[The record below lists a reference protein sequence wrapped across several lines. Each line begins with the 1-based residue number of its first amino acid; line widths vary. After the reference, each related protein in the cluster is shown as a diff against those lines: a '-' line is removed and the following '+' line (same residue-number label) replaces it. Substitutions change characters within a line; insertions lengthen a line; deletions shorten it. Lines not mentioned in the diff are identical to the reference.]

1 MRDIFDTL
9 ADIFADLG
17 DTLENMIYNFSPYL
31 NLDEV
36 DTFADNIVVLLL
48 SLIIFMLMWRIFNA
62 VLSKTGASEKLQ
74 RALSLDEED
83 TRRLIN
89 PVRLISGVAS
99 IFFTLHIMLNGIS
112 PTVAASVTRI
122 ATALGLI
129 SAFWIV
135 HILTQMVGERPAVVN
150 KLTGLDIPSRL
161 IPYITTLLSWVI
173 AFVGVVIV
181 LQQFDIDISALL
193 AGLGIFGAGLVF
205 TAKSALGDAVA
216 FARIA
221 TNNPFETG
229 DEIMTDKVEGII
241 KEVGI
246 SSTTVQQRDGSLIS
260 ISNSDLMSQPI
271 SNISRSGAASYGFNV
286 LLCNQSPADN
296 IQRAI
301 EEITELLD
309 NMGTSNPL
317 ASIVEIGYHIDLQV
331 EFQSED
337 TSNAF
342 DHITVHVL
350 DIIQKH
356 DISLA
361 CKKSNCNKTCQ
372 SNSEELIDLE
382 GDEDEES

>member
-9 ADIFADLG
+9 ADIFSDLG
-17 DTLENMIYNFSPYL
+17 DTLENTIYNFSPYL

-89 PVRLISGVAS
+89 PVRLLSGVAS

-135 HILTQMVGERPAVVN
+135 HILTQMVGEKPAVVN

-271 SNISRSGAASYGFNV
+271 SNISRSGVASYGFNV

-301 EEITELLD
+301 EEITKLLD

-317 ASIVEIGYHIDLQV
+317 VSIVEIGYHIDLQV

-342 DHITVHVL
+342 DNITVHVL

-361 CKKSNCNKTCQ
+361 CKNCNKTCQ
-372 SNSEELIDLE
+372 SNSEELIDLK